1 MIKKTQMQAEEND
14 TLHMGKTI
22 GVRVHFSSENREP
35 RESVT
40 IFFCVIKERAINLG
54 ILSSA
59 KNAL

>member
-1 MIKKTQMQAEEND
+1 MQAEEND